1 MTTRSWPMLSFLP
14 TDLADDIVEAFVFGG
29 AGNEALVTLSS
40 GDIYALGFNGN
51 GCLGIGNSCST
62 MEPQKV
68 EVLSQKKIT
77 GLAFGSGPHV
87 LAVTDSGELY
97 SWGHWG
103 YGQLGHTD
111 PDKSTP
117 TLVKANI
124 GKKKIRQIACGSY
137 HSVSMT
143 SDGEVYS
150 WGSNNCGQLGMANTS
165 NQAVPV
171 KVEGLLG
178 VIWPGRHLKDTDL
191 PTWSSPKPG
200 GSGRKIFGLLLG
212 GFGGMLVSSDLPR
225 RTVVELL
232 SNPDLSFNYDL
243 YAYSK
248 KIPVYR
254 EILVM
259 YRDGGGISGIPR
271 TPGQTGRVGRSE
283 DTNGK
288 LYSWGY
294 NGNGQLGIKNTTNQ
308 PSPCKVS
315 FGKTIIISK
324 VMCGMAHVLALS
336 DIGELYS
343 WGANSYGQI
352 GIGTTMNAVV
362 PTLIPA
368 VEERWS
374 DIAAHHYNHISS
386 AITITGNVFM
396 WGQCHGLTLLSP
408 RKVAVAS
415 LDQVFACF
423 GMPQIM
429 FRPVKLDYHFG
440 KNSVTETIKTSFD
453 DKDTGDLTF
462 IIEGRSIHV
471 HKAILKIRCDYFRS
485 MLQSHWEESN
495 KREIEITDFS
505 YVVYRAFLR
514 YLYSDEVQI
523 APDDAIG
530 LLDLAHV
537 YCETNLKQKCQNL
550 IKQSI
555 SVENCSSL
563 MDAAIQ
569 YHATDLENFCFSF
582 MVSHLTAVTQTEAFK
597 NLDGEIVKKII
608 IKAGFEQV
616 QHLFSKDQL
625 LPSGMQA
632 SKVQLRG
639 SRKWRMHQERLK
651 REVKRTMDSRK
662 INEETVGRWRSMVGN
677 MQMKKVAHIMKDRN
691 FIQEFVLER

>member
-171 KVEGLLG
+171 KVEGLL
-178 VIWPGRHLKDTDL
+178 V
-191 PTWSSPKPG
+191 SQC
-200 GSGRKIFGLLLG
+200 RKSTESQSLLAVTS
-212 GFGGMLVSSDLPR
+212 MA
-225 RTVVELL
+225 E
-232 SNPDLSFNYDL
+232 
-243 YAYSK
+243 
-248 KIPVYR
+248 
-254 EILVM
+254 E
-259 YRDGGGISGIPR
+259 
-271 TPGQTGRVGRSE
+271 
-283 DTNGK
+283 

-514 YLYSDEVQI
+514 YLYCDEVQI

-582 MVSHLTAVTQTEAFK
+582 MVSHLTDVTQTEAFK

-608 IKAGFEQV
+608 IKAGKLGVFN
-616 QHLFSKDQL
+616 
-625 LPSGMQA
+625 G
-632 SKVQLRG
+632 
-639 SRKWRMHQERLK
+639 
-651 REVKRTMDSRK
+651 
-662 INEETVGRWRSMVGN
+662 
-677 MQMKKVAHIMKDRN
+677 
-691 FIQEFVLER
+691 